1 MFPSSLASAGPMIG
15 VLIIALGVVLLVVA
29 ILLLRRIRRD
39 DE

>member
-1 MFPSSLASAGPMIG
+1 MFPSNLASAGPTIG

-29 ILLLRRIRRD
+29 ILLLRHIRRD

>member
-1 MFPSSLASAGPMIG
+1 MFPSTLASAGPTIG

-29 ILLLRRIRRD
+29 ILLLRYLRRD